1 MLQKK
6 NLRIHATLLSAEV
19 NMSAIIGKQ
28 KTHQSGA
35 LSLPTYLYLPPS
47 IRQDDFHGGTIVKV
61 EQLYRLPVGS
71 PGHPVKYAKCKMVFG
86 TGTTSRESMKQAA
99 LSGHVPAIEN
109 HPAFG

>member
-47 IRQDDFHGGTIVKV
+47 IDKIIFMVV
-61 EQLYRLPVGS
+61 RLS
-71 PGHPVKYAKCKMVFG
+71 K
-86 TGTTSRESMKQAA
+86 
-99 LSGHVPAIEN
+99 
-109 HPAFG
+109 